1 MATVELTNLD
11 EQMYAALL
19 ARATQE
25 NRSVGQ
31 EAEILLRESL
41 TKPSRTPRKATEA
54 VLEIAGSWQD
64 SRTAEEI
71 IADIRDSRR
80 SKNRSTGLDDVFD

>member
-19 ARATQE
+19 ARAAQE

-31 EAEILLRESL
+31 EAERLLRESL
-41 TKPSRTPRKATEA
+41 AKPSPTPRKATEA
-54 VLEIAGSWQD
+54 VLEVAGSWQD

-71 IADIRDSRR
+71 IADIRNSRR
-80 SKNRSTGLDDVFD
+80 SGNRSTGLDDVFD

>member
-1 MATVELTNLD
+1 MSVATVELTNLD

-19 ARATQE
+19 ARAAQE

-41 TKPSRTPRKATEA
+41 SRPSQTPRKATEA

-64 SRTAEEI
+64 SRTTEEI
-71 IADIRDSRR
+71 IADIRGSRCSGGR
-80 SKNRSTGLDDVFD
+80 